1 MMCLIFAENA
11 MIRRYQVLSFLVDA
25 IFCFHR
31 ILSCVQFV
39 VRLTFKT
46 WKGVKCGNFHPFLAV
61 EFLVYG
67 TILFHQ
73 LENETVP

>member
-46 WKGVKCGNFHPFLAV
+46 WKGVKFGNFNPFLAV
-61 EFLVYG
+61 EFLV
-67 TILFHQ
+67 
-73 LENETVP
+73 